1 MDIKHQQFKVSDFL
15 SWQREGS
22 LILSP
27 SFQRRPVWRPSA
39 KSYLLDTVARGL
51 PVPIIF
57 IRERINLTTQT
68 TIREIVDGQQ
78 RLRTLFTFIDSDSL
92 PDFDKTRDQ
101 FSVSARH
108 NKELAGKTFTRL
120 DNETKRR
127 ILGYEF
133 STHVLPPDTEDR
145 DVLMIF
151 ARLNST
157 GVQLNGQELRNA
169 EYFGIF
175 KSAMYDLA
183 LEQLD
188 RWRTWRIFN
197 EDQIARMNEV
207 ELTSDLV
214 MTMIDGLTGK
224 SQAKLNAIYKRND
237 AQFPNETT
245 VVMRFQ
251 RVMDIVDEILGK
263 NIPTTVFSS
272 EVYFYSLFVL
282 IYDLLYGL
290 NSPLSNQVSPNRVDQ
305 RMLRERMLEV
315 SANFR
320 SGDVPEEVLDAIRRA
335 SADLGRRRTRHD
347 YLRKMYLDSTG

>member
-1 MDIKHQQFKVSDFL
+1 MNIKHQEFKVSDFL

-39 KSYLLDTVARGL
+39 KSYLIDTVVRGL

-68 TIREIVDGQQ
+68 TTREVVDGQQ
-78 RLRTLFTFIDSDSL
+78 RLRTLLTFIDSGSL
-92 PDFDKTRDQ
+92 PDFDSNRDS
-101 FSVSARH
+101 FSVSGQH
-108 NKELAGKTFTRL
+108 NKELAGKKFAEL
-120 DNETKRR
+120 SDSTKRG

-169 EYFGIF
+169 EYFGVF
-175 KSAMYDLA
+175 KSTMYELA

-197 EDQIARMNEV
+197 EEQIARMNEV

-224 SQAKLNAIYKRND
+224 SQAKLNALYKRFD
-237 AQFPNETT
+237 AQFPNERP
-245 VVMRFQ
+245 VANRF
-251 RVMDIVDEILGK
+251 RRIMDSIDETLGR
-263 NIPTTVFSS
+263 NIPATVFSS
-272 EVYFYSLFVL
+272 EVYFYSLFTL
-282 IYDLLYGL
+282 FYDLLYGL
-290 NSPLSNQVSPNRVDQ
+290 DSRLSGHVTLNKIDQHMLRNRV
-305 RMLRERMLEV
+305 
-315 SANFR
+315 
-320 SGDVPEEVLDAIRRA
+320 
-335 SADLGRRRTRHD
+335 
-347 YLRKMYLDSTG
+347 TGQVFFLLS